1 MSDVAYIDSILDGVI
16 DFKSPLASLAVLE
29 KFRNSLTLLQGLLE
43 DKSSLI
49 LEGTLDADPP
59 NQVSSFITD
68 ANPSAGAIDRD
79 DKFNGITLELT
90 SGAAA
95 GEYVI
100 TDTDSGLDRLVVLEN
115 LGALG
120 ALTGD
125 TYVLRGH
132 SHNGFDSELVEIDDV
147 IGLGGL
153 VGLPDDTVAWF
164 ESGTCPTGWT
174 PAGGADGRFYKGG
187 PTSGP
192 GGTDLH
198 THTIG
203 NIALSALPGT
213 QLFRVPL
220 VNYVAGNLAITAVS
234 SVTRGN
240 HAHVTAPGGGFS
252 SDSLDLLAVGLKP
265 CRIL

>member
-95 GEYVI
+95 GEFVI
-100 TDTDSGLDRLVVLEN
+100 TDTDAGLDRLVVLEN
-115 LGALG
+115 LGSLG

-132 SHNGFDSELVEIDDV
+132 SHNGFDSESIELDDV

-153 VGLPDDTVAWF
+153 VGLPADTVAWF
-164 ESGTCPTGWT
+164 EAGTCPTGWT

-187 PTSGP
+187 PTAGP

-203 NIALSALPGT
+203 TIALSVLPTTG
-213 QLFRVPL
+213 LFRAAFSDV
-220 VNYVAGNLAITAVS
+220 VAGNLTVQNFPSGEI
-234 SVTRGN
+234 GN
-240 HAHVTAPGGGFS
+240 HPHQVSPGGGFS
-252 SDSLDLLAVGLKP
+252 SDSLDLLGLGLKP

>member
-1 MSDVAYIDSILDGVI
+1 MSDIAYIDSITDGVI

-29 KFRNSLTLLQGLLE
+29 KFRNSLTLLHGLLE

-68 ANPSAGAIDRD
+68 ANPSSGAIDRD

-95 GEYVI
+95 GEFVI
-100 TDTDSGLDRLVVLEN
+100 TDTDAGLDRLVVLEN

-132 SHNGFDSELVEIDDV
+132 SHNGFDSEKLEGDDV
-147 IGLGGL
+147 LGL
-153 VGLPDDTVAWF
+153 
-164 ESGTCPTGWT
+164 SGIFPIPSNTFAFTEGNTCPTGWT
-174 PAGGADGRFYKGG
+174 QINLGGDKIFIGADGTGIGGSVTHSHSIGSLSLGALVPVPVTGTHPAFGTDPGPFDYADPFAVHSHPVAGG
-187 PTSGP
+187 PG
-192 GGTDLH
+192 
-198 THTIG
+198 
-203 NIALSALPGT
+203 SA
-213 QLFRVPL
+213 PL
-220 VNYVAGNLAITAVS
+220 NLLTVIFNTCFK
-234 SVTRGN
+234 N
-240 HAHVTAPGGGFS
+240 
-252 SDSLDLLAVGLKP
+252 
-265 CRIL
+265 